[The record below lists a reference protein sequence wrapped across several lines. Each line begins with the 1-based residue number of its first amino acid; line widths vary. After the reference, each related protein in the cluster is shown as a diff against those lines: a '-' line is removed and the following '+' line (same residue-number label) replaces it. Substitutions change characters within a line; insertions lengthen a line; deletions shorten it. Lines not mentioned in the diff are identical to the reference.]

1 MRIAL
6 VHFARL
12 GSERVPNKPLRK
24 VGGERL
30 LDIALRKRAGND
42 TYVIHPVKDPITF
55 PHNLGNYLLSNGK
68 GRIWPELIQPFI
80 EYFRD
85 YDWIVDCNFICHP
98 FLSESTIDH
107 IFYLCSKLT
116 FPFTLVK
123 EERNT
128 VWNFE
133 RELILG
139 KGQLADTKNNPVYFI
154 PAHIAYCY
162 RFKDLSLNEK
172 QLSERV
178 VPIPIQLTKLEQ
190 IDIDTEDDLVLAN
203 LIAESL
209 NRGSSVNV

>member
-6 VHFARL
+6 VHFTRL

-24 VGGERL
+24 VGGES
-30 LDIALRKRAGND
+30 
-42 TYVIHPVKDPITF
+42 
-55 PHNLGNYLLSNGK
+55 LLSITLKKGLGFSCRGYDTVIISPDADLRPDILSEGK
-68 GRIWPELIQPFI
+68 GRIWPELIQPHI
-80 EYFRD
+80 EYFRS

-107 IFYLCSKLT
+107 ILYLCSKLT

-133 RELILG
+133 RELIIG

-162 RFKDLSLNEK
+162 RFKDLSLDEK

-178 VPIPIQLTKLEQ
+178 VPIPIQLTNLEQ
-190 IDIDTEDDLVLAN
+190 IDIDTEEDLVLAN
-203 LIAESL
+203 LIWKGMQSYDFL
-209 NRGSSVNV
+209 